1 MVVLRVRAFWTCVC
15 HEGGTFVNEISDLTE
30 EIPQG
35 SLAPLTRLGHS
46 KKWEV
51 YMPEEGFHSPTRL
64 TPDLGL
70 PIPRTLRNKFRIELV
85 SQYWWGTSIPHY

>member
-1 MVVLRVRAFWTCVC
+1 MC
-15 HEGGTFVNEISDLTE
+15 HEGGTFVTEVSDLTG

-46 KKWEV
+46 KKREV
-51 YMPEEGFHSPTRL
+51 YIPEEGFHSPTRL

-70 PIPRTLRNKFRIELV
+70 PTPRTMRNKFRI
-85 SQYWWGTSIPHY
+85 